1 MSLCS
6 IGGVV
11 IPIPRLVGNEVALL
25 VFCVAYFARREDKA
39 EAAAFRREDKA
50 EGAAFRREDDCKN
63 GQCNG

>member
-1 MSLCS
+1 MLLQDAGCITTVSLCS

-39 EAAAFRREDKA
+39 EAAA
-50 EGAAFRREDDCKN
+50 G
-63 GQCNG
+63 